1 MSKHERRKP
10 AQRPQAKPVSPD
22 RGRLDTAPP
31 PAAREMVTVGGGQA
45 AVVANPPAA
54 APRLAGLLTP
64 RLLIPALSVLGIL
77 DSLYLS
83 YVKIAHAKPF
93 CAGVGDC
100 ETVNT
105 SVYSVFM
112 GIPIAYL
119 GVLMYATLFILSYWG
134 PRLPE
139 PVATY
144 APLLVMAMAFGG
156 VLYSAYLTY
165 LELYVIEAICVYC
178 VISATLITL
187 IFLASLWL
195 YWREQRD
202 WQGA

>member
-1 MSKHERRKP
+1 MSKRERRKP
-10 AQRPQAKPVSPD
+10 VKPQATPGSPD
-22 RGRLDTAPP
+22 RGRRDTPPSPAP
-31 PAAREMVTVGGGQA
+31 REMVTLGSGQA

-54 APRLAGLLTP
+54 APRLAAWLTP
-64 RLLIPALSVLGIL
+64 RLLIPALAVLGIL
-77 DSLYLS
+77 DSIYLS

-112 GIPIAYL
+112 GVPIAYL
-119 GVLMYATLFILSYWG
+119 GVLMYATLFVLSFWA

-139 PVATY
+139 PLATY
-144 APLLVMAMAFGG
+144 APLLVMAIAFGG

-187 IFLASLWL
+187 IFLSSLWL
-195 YWREQRD
+195 YWRDQR
-202 WQGA
+202 APESA

>member
-1 MSKHERRKP
+1 MSKRERRKP
-10 AQRPQAKPVSPD
+10 VKPQARPVPPD

-31 PAAREMVTVGGGQA
+31 PAPREVITLGGGEA
-45 AVVANPPAA
+45 AVMAQPPAA
-54 APRLAGLLTP
+54 ALRLAALLTP
-64 RLLIPALSVLGIL
+64 RLLIPALAVLGIL
-77 DSLYLS
+77 DSIYLS

-112 GIPIAYL
+112 GVPIAYL
-119 GVLMYATLFILSYWG
+119 GVLMYATLFVLSFWG
-134 PRLPE
+134 ARLPE
-139 PVATY
+139 PLATY
-144 APLLVMAMAFGG
+144 APLLIMAISFGG

-178 VISATLITL
+178 VVSATLITL
-187 IFLASLWL
+187 IFLSSLWL
-195 YWREQRD
+195 YWRDQR
-202 WQGA
+202 APESA

>member
-1 MSKHERRKP
+1 
-10 AQRPQAKPVSPD
+10 
-22 RGRLDTAPP
+22 
-31 PAAREMVTVGGGQA
+31 MVTLGGGQA
-45 AVVANPPAA
+45 AVVAGQPAA
-54 APRLAGLLTP
+54 ASRWASLLTP
-64 RLLIPALSVLGIL
+64 RLLIPTLAVLGIL

-93 CAGVGDC
+93 CAGLGDC

-105 SVYSVFM
+105 SVYSVFL

-119 GVLMYATLFILSYWG
+119 GVLMYATLFVLSYWG

-139 PVATY
+139 PLATY
-144 APLLVMAMAFGG
+144 APLLVMGIAFGG

-165 LELYVIEAICVYC
+165 LELYVIEAICMYC

-195 YWREQRD
+195 YWRDQR
-202 WQGA
+202 APESA